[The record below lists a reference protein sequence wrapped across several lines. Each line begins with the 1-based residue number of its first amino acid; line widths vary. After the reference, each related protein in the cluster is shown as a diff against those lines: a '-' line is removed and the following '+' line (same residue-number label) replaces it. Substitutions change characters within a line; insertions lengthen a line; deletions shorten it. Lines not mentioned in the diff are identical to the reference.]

1 MHEPRGTMMR
11 KDTGAPRGSPT
22 PRPHRIPLAVLLI
35 LAFLLGALASA
46 PGAAAHAPTGSPA
59 TTAAGLPPAVKSGY
73 DGSEKKAKRE
83 AERGQ
88 PRRTA
93 RTSFGVPHH
102 TGRQLPPWRGGP
114 VAPFTTLTSGAAV
127 PGSSAKAAGRS
138 VQLPVLHCV
147 FLC

>member
-1 MHEPRGTMMR
+1 MMR
-11 KDTGAPRGSPT
+11 KDTGAPRGSP
-22 PRPHRIPLAVLLI
+22 PSRPHRVPLAVLMI

-46 PGAAAHAPTGSPA
+46 PGAAADAPAGAPA
-59 TTAAGLPPAVKSGY
+59 TRSAGLPPAVKSGY

-93 RTSFGVPHH
+93 RSSVGVPLH
-102 TGRQLPPWRGGP
+102 TGRQLPPRHGGP
-114 VAPFTTLTSGAAV
+114 VAPCAALASGAAA
-127 PGSSAKAAGRS
+127 PGSSAKAAVRS
-138 VQLPVLHCV
+138 VPLPVLHCV

>member
-1 MHEPRGTMMR
+1 MR
-11 KDTGAPRGSPT
+11 KDTGAPRGSP
-22 PRPHRIPLAVLLI
+22 PSRPHRIPLAVLMI
-35 LAFLLGALASA
+35 LTFLLGALASA
-46 PGAAAHAPTGSPA
+46 PSARADAPAGPA
-59 TTAAGLPPAVKSGY
+59 KASAGLPPAVKSGC

-93 RTSFGVPHH
+93 RTSVGVPHH

-114 VAPFTTLTSGAAV
+114 VAPFTALTSGAAAS
-127 PGSSAKAAGRS
+127 GSSAKAAARS
-138 VQLPVLHCV
+138 AQLPVLHCV

>member
-1 MHEPRGTMMR
+1 MR
-11 KDTGAPRGSPT
+11 KDTGTPP
-22 PRPHRIPLAVLLI
+22 PRPRRIPLAVLMI

-46 PGAAAHAPTGSPA
+46 PGAAADAP
-59 TTAAGLPPAVKSGY
+59 AGPLARMSAGIPPAVKPGY
-73 DGSEKKAKRE
+73 DSTQKKTKRE

-93 RTSFGVPHH
+93 RTSAGVPHH
-102 TGRQLPPWRGGP
+102 TGRQLPPWGGGP
-114 VAPFTTLTSGAAV
+114 VAPFTALPSGAAA

-138 VQLPVLHCV
+138 VQLPILHCV